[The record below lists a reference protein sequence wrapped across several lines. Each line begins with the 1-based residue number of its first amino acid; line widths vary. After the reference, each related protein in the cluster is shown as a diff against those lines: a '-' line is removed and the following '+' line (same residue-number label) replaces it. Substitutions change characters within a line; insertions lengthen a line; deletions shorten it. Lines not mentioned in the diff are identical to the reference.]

1 LKPFMNRVKFLWLD
15 HREGLVLKVLLV
27 SLSSAFLIAAFEL
40 LLMLCSILFLL
51 LRLLCKS
58 FTLTSLEG
66 IQVVGVNETM
76 RVIFLT

>member
-1 LKPFMNRVKFLWLD
+1 MNRVKFLWLD

-40 LLMLCSILFLL
+40 LLMLCFILFLL
-51 LRLLCKS
+51 LCLLCKS
-58 FTLTSLEG
+58 FTLAALEG